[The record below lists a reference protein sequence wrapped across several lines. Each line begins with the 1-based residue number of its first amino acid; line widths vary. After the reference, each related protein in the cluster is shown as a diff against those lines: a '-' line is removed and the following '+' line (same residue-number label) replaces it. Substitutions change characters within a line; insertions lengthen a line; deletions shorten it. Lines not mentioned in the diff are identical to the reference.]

1 MPKSVSRTD
10 VVLAA
15 ILSAAVLPILAGCR
29 RGDDAPAGRGRS
41 LEREER
47 QVTRVSV
54 SSSGDEADAWSVDP
68 SISADG
74 RFVTF
79 WSAAR
84 NLVPGDTN
92 GRLDIFIH
100 DRETGLTERVSV
112 SSAGDRADGLSGYP
126 TPVSADGR
134 FVAFA
139 SEAANLVPGDMNG
152 KCDVF
157 VRDRRTDRTEK
168 ASVSSSGGEA
178 DGRSEL
184 PAISTDGR
192 FVTFRSLAANLVPGD
207 TNRKLDIFLHDRETG
222 LTERVSVSSSG
233 DQVNGSSGGSS
244 ISADGRFVAFACDA
258 QSLSPDDEYVH
269 MDIFVRDRE
278 MGKTERLS
286 VSSSGGE
293 PDSSGGAPSITP
305 DGRFVAFES
314 RAANL
319 VPGDTNR
326 ECDIFVHD
334 RRTGKTERVSVG
346 SSGAEANGDSWD
358 PSFSHSISADGRFVA
373 FGSKATNL
381 VPGDT
386 NGHEDVFVHDRKTG
400 TTVRVSTSASGGQA
414 DGPSGGVTIS
424 SDGRFMAFSSAAT
437 NLVPG
442 DTNNAS
448 DVFIARN
455 PLVP

>member
-1 MPKSVSRTD
+1 MLKNASPTGL
-10 VVLAA
+10 VLAA
-15 ILSAAVLPILAGCR
+15 ILPATVLPILAGCR
-29 RGDDAPAGRGRS
+29 RGDDAPAARVRN
-41 LEREER
+41 LEKKER

-54 SSSGDEADAWSVDP
+54 SSSGGEADAWSIDP

-74 RFVTF
+74 RFVAF
-79 WSAAR
+79 WSAAT

-92 GRLDIFIH
+92 GKLDIFVH
-100 DRETGLTERVSV
+100 DRKAGLTERVSV
-112 SSAGDRADGLSGYP
+112 SSSGDQANGFSWYP

-134 FVAFA
+134 FVAFT
-139 SEAANLVPGDMNG
+139 SDAANLVPGDTNG
-152 KCDVF
+152 CNDVF
-157 VRDRRTDRTEK
+157 VHDRKTGRTERV
-168 ASVSSSGGEA
+168 SVGSSGGEA

-184 PAISTDGR
+184 PAISADGR

-207 TNRKLDIFLHDRETG
+207 TNGKLDIFVHDRETS

-244 ISADGRFVAFACDA
+244 ISADGRFVAFVCDA
-258 QSLSPDDEYVH
+258 RSLTPNDEYVH
-269 MDIFVRDRE
+269 KDMFIRDRE
-278 MGKTERLS
+278 TGKTERLS

-293 PDSSGGAPSITP
+293 PDSSGNDPSITP

-334 RRTGKTERVSVG
+334 RRSGKTERVSVS
-346 SSGAEANGDSWD
+346 SSGAEANGDSWH

-386 NGHEDVFVHDRKTG
+386 NGVRDVFVRDRKRG
-400 TTVRVSTSASGGQA
+400 KTVRVSVDSFGSEANGV
-414 DGPSGGVTIS
+414 SGGVTIS
-424 SDGRFMAFSSAAT
+424 SDGRFVAFASAAT

-442 DTNNAS
+442 DTNDTS
-448 DVFIARN
+448 DVFVARN
-455 PLVP
+455 PLAP